1 MKNPEADIH
10 DQSQLPADNGKQK
23 VRSAEVGTD
32 ILKAL
37 AELSPSTSLSR
48 LAEHVQ
54 MPASKVHRYLQAL
67 IASGFAEQ
75 DSATNHYGLGR
86 EALRVGLAALGSID
100 VLKIAALPLSQL
112 RDELNESCFIAV
124 WGNQGATVV
133 SIEPAVRAVTVVT
146 QIGSVLPLLTS
157 STGLVFAAYLP
168 ERETVELRDR
178 EPGRPAPQCRGLP
191 GGIGRH
197 SRPWAAPCARPADAR
212 CGCVVGTG
220 VQCLGAGGGRDDRG
234 RANVDFSCRR
244 TWAGGATAAGS
255 GPRDQLAHGLFAGRV
270 SACSTI
276 ARYVKVNVISSYFSY
291 RIKRLFLTHWPA

>member
-1 MKNPEADIH
+1 MTKVNASTSE
-10 DQSQLPADNGKQK
+10 NGKQK

-48 LAEHVQ
+48 LAEYVD

-75 DSATNHYGLGR
+75 NPATNHYGLGR

-100 VLKIAALPLSQL
+100 VLKVAAAPLSQL
-112 RDELNESCFIAV
+112 RDALNESCFLAV

-146 QIGSVLPLLTS
+146 QIGSVLPLLSS

-168 ERETVELRDR
+168 ERETAELRDR
-178 EPGRPAPQCRGLP
+178 ELQRLNRSASDYAPLFSGIRKRGLHHVHGLLMP
-191 GGIGRH
+191 GVDALSAPVFNAMGQI
-197 SRPWAAPCARPADAR
+197 AAVMTIVGPTSMFHADAH
-212 CGCVVGTG
+212 GP
-220 VQCLGAGGGRDDRG
+220 
-234 RANVDFSCRR
+234 
-244 TWAGGATAAGS
+244 AAQ
-255 GPRDQLAHGLFAGRV
+255 RLLVETQAV
-270 SACSTI
+270 SWRMGHASE
-276 ARYVKVNVISSYFSY
+276 
-291 RIKRLFLTHWPA
+291 PAAAER